1 MNIPSTFY
9 YELLSW
15 WSDLRES
22 ADPDRGYKFILWNNK
37 EILIEDK
44 TVFYRHYF
52 NNGVIFTKDL
62 LVDKTNT
69 ESFSEMEK
77 QGLTNTNFLFWTGLR
92 QSVPPNLR
100 GNIPDFEGVIDI
112 QNYKCRNYYCHLIK
126 LKYERPR
133 KWDKLG
139 QEFDLRE
146 DQISE
151 AYLLP
156 LRVASEPYVR
166 SFQYKVLNSILYPNS
181 CFANFIMY
189 PLSYRSKILRI
200 RRIATADT
208 I

>member
-1 MNIPSTFY
+1 MDLECSSFWKLYLDYLLSKQGGLFILKCNYDVNQMNIPLTFY

-22 ADPDRGYKFILWNNK
+22 ADPDRGYKFILWNNN
-37 EILIEDK
+37 EILIGDK

-52 NNGVIFTKDL
+52 NNGVIFIKDL
-62 LVDKTNT
+62 LFDKTNT

-77 QGLTNTNFLFWTGLR
+77 QGLTNTNFLVWTGLR

-100 GNIPDFEGVIDI
+100 GNIPDFEEDIDI

-151 AYLLP
+151 AYL
-156 LRVASEPYVR
+156 
-166 SFQYKVLNSILYPNS
+166 
-181 CFANFIMY
+181 
-189 PLSYRSKILRI
+189 
-200 RRIATADT
+200 
-208 I
+208 